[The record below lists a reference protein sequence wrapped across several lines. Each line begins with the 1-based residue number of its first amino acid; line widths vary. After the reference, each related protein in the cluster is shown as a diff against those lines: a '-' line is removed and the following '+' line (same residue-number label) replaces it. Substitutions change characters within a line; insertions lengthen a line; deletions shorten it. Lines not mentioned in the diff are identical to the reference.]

1 MKKDFKKIKRQ
12 YEDACNEYVLAFCEK
27 QDLYFEGWVGDT
39 IGEIAICND
48 FYFNMSDIKLDIDTA
63 QPIGNIIHWY
73 YDNLESNNYINYCS
87 YTKGLKIKDIKNEI

>member
-39 IGEIAICND
+39 IG
-48 FYFNMSDIKLDIDTA
+48 
-63 QPIGNIIHWY
+63 
-73 YDNLESNNYINYCS
+73 
-87 YTKGLKIKDIKNEI
+87 